1 MMGPLCAFRRRAPR
15 LSALAGFAALVG
27 LGGCDILKAPTEPG
41 PVAGASS
48 YSAIGAS
55 DAIGYGGSAPCVP
68 FSQCPDGTGY
78 VQTVAR
84 RMRTA
89 NADLSF
95 LNLGIPGAVL
105 SREIMAIG
113 NGLGRGIVANFIDG
127 ELPFIDRQATLVTVF
142 AGGNDVNTIGAALR
156 PLASGNRAA
165 FAQTQIQNFGRDFA
179 AFVTGIAERA
189 PNAQIVV
196 LNLPNL
202 ARVPY
207 AAGYTAEE
215 RDWLRQLSVG
225 FSASMNSTRSSRVR
239 VVDLMC
245 HAPMYQASIYSADGF
260 HPNDSGYAL
269 MADLVTAA
277 VAQAPPAPQSSCTFI
292 S

>member
-1 MMGPLCAFRRRAPR
+1 MPPARVLLTLALLGSL
-15 LSALAGFAALVG
+15 LVLAG
-27 LGGCDILKAPTEPG
+27 CDAGRSPAQPG
-41 PVAGASS
+41 PAAGAAS
-48 YSAIGAS
+48 YSAVGAS
-55 DAIGYGGSAPCVP
+55 DALGYGGSAPCVP

-78 VQTVAR
+78 VQIVAR
-84 RMRTA
+84 RLRAA
-89 NADLSF
+89 NAGLSF
-95 LNLGIPGAVL
+95 QNLGIPGAVL

-113 NGLGRGIVANFIDG
+113 NGLGRGIVANFIDS
-127 ELPFIDRQATLVTVF
+127 ELPLIDRQATLVTVF

-156 PLASGNRAA
+156 PLASGSRAA
-165 FAQTQIQNFGRDFA
+165 FAQTHIQNFGRDFA
-179 AFVTGIAERA
+179 ALVTGIAERA

-202 ARVPY
+202 ARAPY

-225 FSASMNSTRSSRVR
+225 FSAGMNATRATRVR

-245 HAPMYQASIYSADGF
+245 HAPMYQASIYSGDGF

-277 VAQAPPAPQSSCTFI
+277 MAQAPAPASPSCAFT

>member
-1 MMGPLCAFRRRAPR
+1 MPSLCSFRRRVPR
-15 LSALAGFAALVG
+15 LQALVGFAVLLG
-27 LGGCDILKAPTEPG
+27 LGGCDSRTTPTGPG
-41 PVAGASS
+41 PVAGAAN
-48 YSAIGAS
+48 YSAVGAS
-55 DAIGYGGSAPCVP
+55 DALGYGGSAPCVP

-78 VQTVAR
+78 VQIVAR
-84 RMRTA
+84 RLRAA
-89 NADLSF
+89 NAGLTF

-105 SREIMAIG
+105 SREIMDIG
-113 NGLGRGIVANFIDG
+113 NGLGRGIIANFVDG

-165 FAQTQIQNFGRDFA
+165 FAQTHIQNFGRDFA
-179 AFVTGIAERA
+179 AFITGIAERA

-196 LNLPNL
+196 LNLPNM
-202 ARVPY
+202 ARAPY

-225 FSASMNSTRSSRVR
+225 FSAGMNATRSSRVR

-245 HAPMYQASIYSADGF
+245 HAPMYQASIYSGDGF
-260 HPNDSGYAL
+260 HPSDSGYAL

-277 VAQAPPAPQSSCTFI
+277 IAQAPAPPSPSCTF
-292 S
+292 SS

>member
-1 MMGPLCAFRRRAPR
+1 MPFLCSFRRRVPR
-15 LSALAGFAALVG
+15 LPALVGFAALLG
-27 LGGCDILKAPTEPG
+27 LGGCDRSTAPTGPG
-41 PVAGASS
+41 PVAGAAN
-48 YSAIGAS
+48 YSAVGAS
-55 DAIGYGGSAPCVP
+55 DALGYGGSAPCLP
-68 FSQCPDGTGY
+68 FTQCPDGTGY
-78 VQTVAR
+78 VQIVAR
-84 RMRTA
+84 RLRAA
-89 NADLSF
+89 NAGLTF
-95 LNLGIPGAVL
+95 LNLGFPGAVL

-113 NGLGRGIVANFIDG
+113 NGLGLDIRANFVDG

-156 PLASGNRAA
+156 PLAGGNRAA

-179 AFVTGIAERA
+179 AFITGIAERA

-202 ARVPY
+202 ARAPY

-225 FSASMNSTRSSRVR
+225 FSAGMNATRSTRVR

-245 HAPMYQASIYSADGF
+245 HAPMYQASIYSGDGF

-277 VAQAPPAPQSSCTFI
+277 MAQAPAPPSPSCAFT